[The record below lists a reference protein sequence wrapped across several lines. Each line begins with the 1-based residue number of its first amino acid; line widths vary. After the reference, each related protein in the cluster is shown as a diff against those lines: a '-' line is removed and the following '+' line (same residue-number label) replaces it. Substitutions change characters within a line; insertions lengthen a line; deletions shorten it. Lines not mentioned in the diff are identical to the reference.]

1 MVVTPAN
8 EISVQALYRIQS
20 ARQRLGIRLPE
31 RATFD
36 TEPLRL
42 NGRPV
47 TLQHGDKGE
56 YFVPVLP
63 ANADKP
69 FLLELRYTV
78 RGDGSSLELPVFSEE
93 AAVQKVYLC
102 VYLPAT
108 RALWGSGGPWNEEF
122 QWRLSPGLN
131 WEPRYDASRR
141 PATTRRCWPGW
152 CRGPTRRTVPPRSF
166 LPDGRLYVFSAL
178 RPARRRRAAAA
189 HGERSRPQR
198 DDFPGG
204 RAGRRCLAAARLG
217 VRAIF
222 VGGGIIALVLAGVFW
237 PMFSMQILNGVLAAA
252 IFVVLVMWSVAYL
265 AWTRPAGLGPAAGGR
280 PRPAAPP
287 LPKALAA
294 ALEAGLPK
302 PHPRS
307 RRPRVSAPG
316 DARASPQARERRRAE
331 PCVAT
336 FLVRPRESF
345 CRESPR
351 LQRGGTS
358 LGPAI
363 QPIRTRRVR
372 LAAHGVC
379 RLLCNSH
386 LSAGPCRRL
395 PAVSPRPPSC
405 CRPLP
410 LLGTARPAAAEET
423 APPEKVREL
432 FVPFK
437 DLNILL
443 ENQPRRVLLSREQYD
458 ELVEKA
464 KITPARHV
472 PRAAVLT
479 AADYR
484 GASDGQRVRF
494 TGTLAIDVLE
504 KGLQALPLDLSG
516 VGLLSAKLDRRDA
529 SIGRTPAGGLSL
541 LLEGVGRHALVLE
554 MVAPLETT
562 AAQQKLFFRLPR
574 AAAGGLRL
582 TVPGDVEIRSGADV
596 AGRVVDRTAGV
607 TRFELL
613 PTSGD
618 ATLLMSLNSH
628 LQRHDQAV
636 VARSVLV
643 DEVTAACEKLYATVS
658 LGILY
663 GAVDRFSF
671 VVPEGFEITEI
682 TSPLLARW
690 DVQTDGRR
698 KIANVRLRERTTET
712 VVLDVSAV
720 RAPAPLSAW
729 QFPRWEPLG
738 VDGHVAVLGL
748 LAQAPLK
755 AESLQPDGLI
765 PIDTTA
771 LAVAAPA
778 GAAEPAAD
786 GPPLRPMAAYYAP
799 QGRFGLSGRFVKP
812 PADLAVI
819 TNVLLVVEEGGLHAH
834 GGWAM
839 LGEVEKRFSF
849 DFNLPAGWQIVKIF
863 QSNGQ
868 PLAFDRCAA
877 GRRAAAQSAST
888 CRRECRPGKR
898 RGPISTPCGRRRAG
912 SPIGNRRR
920 WNFPPFPSPTPR
932 TRKARWW
939 WPPTTI

>member
-1 MVVTPAN
+1 MRSHLAGTT
-8 EISVQALYRIQS
+8 SRK
-20 ARQRLGIRLPE
+20 
-31 RATFD
+31 F
-36 TEPLRL
+36 
-42 NGRPV
+42 
-47 TLQHGDKGE
+47 
-56 YFVPVLP
+56 LP
-63 ANADKP
+63 A
-69 FLLELRYTV
+69 R
-78 RGDGSSLELPVFSEE
+78 
-93 AAVQKVYLC
+93 
-102 VYLPAT
+102 
-108 RALWGSGGPWNEEF
+108 
-122 QWRLSPGLN
+122 
-131 WEPRYDASRR
+131 
-141 PATTRRCWPGW
+141 
-152 CRGPTRRTVPPRSF
+152 
-166 LPDGRLYVFSAL
+166 
-178 RPARRRRAAAA
+178 
-189 HGERSRPQR
+189 
-198 DDFPGG
+198 
-204 RAGRRCLAAARLG
+204 
-217 VRAIF
+217 
-222 VGGGIIALVLAGVFW
+222 
-237 PMFSMQILNGVLAAA
+237 
-252 IFVVLVMWSVAYL
+252 
-265 AWTRPAGLGPAAGGR
+265 
-280 PRPAAPP
+280 
-287 LPKALAA
+287 KA
-294 ALEAGLPK
+294 
-302 PHPRS
+302 
-307 RRPRVSAPG
+307 
-316 DARASPQARERRRAE
+316 
-331 PCVAT
+331 
-336 FLVRPRESF
+336 
-345 CRESPR
+345 PR
-351 LQRGGTS
+351 LQRGGDILRAGDSTVS
-358 LGPAI
+358 
-363 QPIRTRRVR
+363 RTRRVR
-372 LAAHGVC
+372 TGGTRRVPPTILATVIYPPVP
-379 RLLCNSH
+379 S
-386 LSAGPCRRL
+386 RRL
-395 PAVSPRPPSC
+395 PRAVSAAASVL
-405 CRPLP
+405 LP
-410 LLGTARPAAAEET
+410 ALALWLGTARPAAAEET

-516 VGLLSAKLDRRDA
+516 VGLLSAKLDQRDA

-755 AESLQPDGLI
+755 AESLKPDGLI

-877 GRRAAAQSAST
+877 AGGPPRVRVHLPQGVPAGQEARAYFHAVRTPPGWLSDWKSQTLEFPTFSIPDATHEEGALVVAAHDDLIVRPTKIEHLVPLDENEMGKYDLAGIVPSLAYRYENPPFAAALLVERTRPRLTARTVSCFRVSAEGLAVHDELFYQVEGARTRRVALDLPRDTPEALAISGLDGTKLKEFVSEPGKPGDPLRRWNVLLEEATGGGIRLAVDFQQPLPSQEGRGIKDYALPLVQAAGVAYQSGLVSVEGSGELDVQVNTTARRVDVGELPDTCQPGGICGAFFPWSARRRHRSAST
-888 CRRECRPGKR
+888 
-898 RGPISTPCGRRRAG
+898 
-912 SPIGNRRR
+912 
-920 WNFPPFPSPTPR
+920 
-932 TRKARWW
+932 
-939 WPPTTI
+939 